1 VIRARLSRV
10 AVCAVEPALVC
21 LLGLP
26 ATVPLWASCLP
37 RSFDGLFHL
46 FRLLQLDHLTRELV
60 VFPRWAPDLLY
71 GYGYPVFNYVP
82 HLPYYV
88 SDLFR
93 SAGLSLVHTILLSFG
108 LALLASGVA
117 MYVFARDVFGSKAAI
132 VSSVAYMYAPFH
144 LYDMLFRGHL
154 PGAWAMVLYPLMLWS
169 FRRLIRDQSRV
180 IPYFISSALLYAGS
194 FLSHNPAH
202 LIFTPFLL
210 FYLAFLVWRVQ
221 KHRATAAFRAVSA
234 LAVGAGLA
242 AFFWIPALWDRQS
255 VQLERMITPP
265 DLDYHS
271 HFITLSDLLALPGT
285 ATTGLMNPE
294 VPNNLGPVLVAL
306 SILSMFGLW
315 RLRRPEERAH
325 LIIALF
331 GLAGVVFMVLP
342 QSAGLWNAL
351 PLLEYLVFPHRFLRL
366 ACLVMAILA
375 GSAVRLFVDKQDTLS
390 PSFAV
395 TMASAGLIIVSALSL
410 LYPPYYAGLSLNPT
424 FADMMEFERTTG
436 TMGTTSFGEY
446 LPVWVDWIPRSSP
459 LEPLYASSSAVERLE
474 YASLPE
480 GAHVEKADYGPLWA
494 IIELDAPQPFEA
506 VFNTLYFPGWQAYV
520 DGQKAE
526 TGPTTGS
533 GLTSLWVPSG
543 RPVVELRFEDTPVRT
558 VSKAISALSIAAI
571 VLPTAVSRLRRRRSA
586 RASRHSGGDAT
597 PGAVLGDP
605 PRLTGQQTAVLAA
618 MGFALL
624 IVKIGVL
631 DRLNTPFKREFDGLH
646 ATGVQTPLQVNFG
659 DQITLLGYDLLSPQP
674 HPGDS
679 VTVTLYWKPSQ
690 QLTTDYSVFVHLV
703 DEDLNIYAQ
712 RDSLNPGR
720 YPTRLWRTGEYNE
733 DSHEVLVPP
742 GTPPGDYLLGV
753 GLYDQTTM
761 VRLPIQ
767 EEAGHEI
774 GMYFLQPVKV
784 TRAERQPR
792 TSELGMQHQLT
803 LPFDNGMT
811 LLGYTAER
819 DTIVPGDYYRLA
831 LFWRADTQLEDRYS
845 VVLRLLDSGG
855 EEVLSGS
862 SEPSAGR
869 YPTNGWEEGE
879 IVRDNRALWVPR
891 GFAAGEYTVEL
902 TLLDSA
908 GGTVALEPAAGTPPE
923 GTWLELLAA
932 STGN

>member
-1 VIRARLSRV
+1 MIRARLSR
-10 AVCAVEPALVC
+10 AAACIGEPAVVC

-26 ATVPLWASCLP
+26 ATVPLWASRLP

-46 FRLLQLDHLTRELV
+46 FRLLQLDYLTRQLV
-60 VFPRWAPDLLY
+60 LFPRWAPDFLY
-71 GYGYPVFNYVP
+71 GYGYPIFNFVP

-88 SDLFR
+88 GGIFR
-93 SAGLSLVHTILLSFG
+93 IVGLSLVHTVLFSFG

-117 MYVFARDVFGSKAAI
+117 MFLFARDAFGSKAAI
-132 VSSVAYMYAPFH
+132 VASVAYMYAPFH

-169 FRRLIRDQSRV
+169 FRRLIRNQSATAS
-180 IPYFISSALLYAGS
+180 YFAYSALLYAGS

-210 FYLAFLVWRVQ
+210 FYLVFLVWRAQ
-221 KHRATAAFRAVSA
+221 TRRTAAAFRAISA

-242 AFFWIPALWDRQS
+242 AFFWIPALWDRQFI
-255 VQLERMITPP
+255 QIERMITPP

-271 HFITLSDLLALPGT
+271 HFITLSDLLTIPGT
-285 ATTGLMNPE
+285 AITGLMNPE
-294 VPNNLGPVLVAL
+294 VPNSLGPVLVSL
-306 SILSMFGLW
+306 CIFSMLGLR
-315 RLRRPEERAH
+315 RLRRPDERAH
-325 LIIALF
+325 LVIALV

-342 QSAGLWNAL
+342 QSVGLWNSL
-351 PLLEYLVFPHRFLRL
+351 PLLKYLVFPHRFLRL
-366 ACLVMAILA
+366 ACLVIAILA
-375 GSAVRLFVDKQDTLS
+375 GSVVRLFVDSEETLS

-395 TMASAGLIIVSALSL
+395 TIASAGMIIVSALSM

-424 FADMMEFERTTG
+424 LADMMEFERTTG

-459 LEPLYASSSAVERLE
+459 LEAFYASSSTVERLE
-474 YASLPE
+474 YASLPD

-494 IIELDAPQPFEA
+494 IMELDSPQPFEA
-506 VFNTLYFPGWQAYV
+506 VFNILYFPGWQAYV

-533 GLTSLWVPSG
+533 GLTSLWVPAGSH
-543 RPVVELRFEDTPVRT
+543 VVEVRFEDTPVRT
-558 VSKAISALSIAAI
+558 VSKAISALSIAAL
-571 VLPTAVSRLRRRRSA
+571 VLPVGTSYLRRRGSA
-586 RASRHSGGDAT
+586 LASRRSSGGAT
-597 PGAVLGDP
+597 AGAVRNHSL
-605 PRLTGQQTAVLAA
+605 RLTGQQMAALAVMAIT
-618 MGFALL
+618 LL
-624 IVKIGVL
+624 TIKLGVL
-631 DRLNTPFKREFDGLH
+631 DRLNTPVKREFDGLH
-646 ATGVQTPLQVNFG
+646 APGVQTPLLVNFG
-659 DQITLLGYDLLSPQP
+659 DQVTLLGYDLLSPQP

-679 VTVTLYWKPSQ
+679 VTVTLYWKASQ

-712 RDSLNPGR
+712 KDSLNPGR
-720 YPTRLWRTGEYNE
+720 YPTRLWRTGEYNK

-761 VRLPIQ
+761 VRLPIE

-774 GMYFLQPVKV
+774 GMYFLQPVNV
-784 TRAERQPR
+784 ARAKRQP
-792 TSELGMQHQLT
+792 SIAELGIQQQVS

-819 DTIVPGDYYRLA
+819 DTLVPGDYCRLA
-831 LFWRADTQLEDRYS
+831 LFWRADTQLEDSYS
-845 VVLRLLDSGG
+845 VALRLRDSGG

-862 SEPSAGR
+862 SGPSAGR
-869 YPTNGWEEGE
+869 YPTQRWEEGE

-891 GFAAGEYTVEL
+891 GFAAGEYTVQL
-902 TLLDSA
+902 ALVDSSGRMVPLA
-908 GGTVALEPAAGTPPE
+908 SAAGAPAE
-923 GTWLELLAA
+923 AAWLELFTT
-932 STGN
+932 STAD